1 MEYPLSARLSSCR
14 EIERSLGAGILSPPV
29 GNRLRFFWNL
39 ALAFPR
45 NGVVVS
51 PDLILERAGCRLGE
65 SVLFGVFQ
73 AGIAYS
79 DLKADCGGGAQ
90 HAKLPFADRT
100 PAGIKDCLS
109 CIDTAIDTA
118 RIVR

>member
-1 MEYPLSARLSSCR
+1 MVPFA
-14 EIERSLGAGILSPPV
+14 
-29 GNRLRFFWNL
+29 N
-39 ALAFPR
+39 
-45 NGVVVS
+45 
-51 PDLILERAGCRLGE
+51 LILEGTGCRRGK
-65 SVLFGVFQ
+65 SVWFGVFQ

-100 PAGIKDCLS
+100 PAGMGIWIAC
-109 CIDTAIDTA
+109 IDTA

>member
-1 MEYPLSARLSSCR
+1 M
-14 EIERSLGAGILSPPV
+14 
-29 GNRLRFFWNL
+29 
-39 ALAFPR
+39 
-45 NGVVVS
+45 VVS

-90 HAKLPFADRT
+90 HAKFPFADRIRAEIPRGWGYGLPVST
-100 PAGIKDCLS
+100 RRRSFFKA
-109 CIDTAIDTA
+109 
-118 RIVR
+118 